1 MKESCFGY
9 CLHKNWLR
17 TVKFFEHYWMILNK
31 LFRVSIPNKLHV
43 IFEHVPHFIKKHKK
57 PLGEFSEEVVEATH
71 QKFDT
76 VWKCYEVKDVES
88 EVHGENFY
96 RAIVHFNSFNV

>member
-1 MKESCFGY
+1 
-9 CLHKNWLR
+9 
-17 TVKFFEHYWMILNK
+17 MILNQ
-31 LFRVSIPNKLHV
+31 LFRVSIPNKHHE
-43 IFEHVPHFIKKHKK
+43 ICEHVPHFIKKPIK
-57 PLGEFSEEVVEATH
+57 PLGEFSEEVVESTH

-88 EVHGENFY
+88 EVLGENFY